1 MAAFT
6 RWVVPLV
13 AAAVLLG
20 GGWALRAARREEA
33 PAGSRGGAR
42 APVAVEAAAVEQGSI
57 EQRRELSG
65 TLEATAEIVVASK
78 VGGRLDRITV
88 DLGDPVRPGQVVAEL
103 DDEELAQA
111 QAQAKADLAV
121 AQARKVATNNALAIA
136 ERNLDRVTGLR
147 GRGIVTEEELD
158 AVEATKLQ
166 ADAEVAVATSE
177 ITRARAAL
185 RGAEVRKG
193 YTQVIVDWSDDTH
206 ERVVAA
212 RHVDDGTMV
221 AANTPLLSVVG
232 LDPLVVAV
240 YVTEQ
245 DYARLH
251 AGQAVALATDAYPGE
266 EFTGHVA
273 RIAPVFAPESRQA
286 RVELEVPNPDGRLRP
301 GMYVRARV
309 VLARVQ
315 AAAIVPRAALV
326 PQEAGHAVY
335 VVAKGGTARLVPVTV
350 GVSDGERVQVDGL
363 EGVEQVITLGQ
374 ARLHDGAAIVLPEP
388 DPEAEA
394 EAASS

>member
-1 MAAFT
+1 
-6 RWVVPLV
+6 
-13 AAAVLLG
+13 
-20 GGWALRAARREEA
+20 
-33 PAGSRGGAR
+33 
-42 APVAVEAAAVEQGSI
+42 
-57 EQRRELSG
+57 
-65 TLEATAEIVVASK
+65 
-78 VGGRLDRITV
+78 
-88 DLGDPVRPGQVVAEL
+88 
-103 DDEELAQA
+103 
-111 QAQAKADLAV
+111 
-121 AQARKVATNNALAIA
+121 
-136 ERNLDRVTGLR
+136 
-147 GRGIVTEEELD
+147 
-158 AVEATKLQ
+158 
-166 ADAEVAVATSE
+166 
-177 ITRARAAL
+177 
-185 RGAEVRKG
+185 
-193 YTQVIVDWSDDTH
+193 
-206 ERVVAA
+206 
-212 RHVDDGTMV
+212 MV

-309 VLARVQ
+309 VLARIQ

-335 VVAKGGTARLVPVTV
+335 VVAGGTARLVPVTV

-363 EGVEQVITLGQ
+363 DGIEQVITLGQ
-374 ARLHDGAAIVLPEP
+374 ARLHDGAEIVLPEP

-394 EAASS
+394 EGAAS